1 LENPDHISRTV
12 LTKGLDAGS
21 AFEILSID
29 IADVDVGRNIGA
41 QLMTDQ
47 AEADKKIAQAKAEER
62 RAMAVAKEM
71 RAYTQEMQAKVVEAQ
86 AEVPQALS
94 QALREGNMGVMD
106 YYNMNNIM
114 ADTKMRETLAVGDN
128 EELSTSGSDGNK

>member
-1 LENPDHISRTV
+1 MLENPDHISRTV
-12 LTKGLDAGS
+12 LNKGLDAGS

-47 AEADKKIAQAKAEER
+47 AEADKKIAQA
-62 RAMAVAKEM
+62 MAVAKEQEM
-71 RAYTQEMQAKVVEAQ
+71 RAFTQEMQAKVVEAQ

-94 QALREGNMGVMD
+94 QALRDGHMGVMD

-114 ADTKMRETLAVGDN
+114 ADTKMRETIAGD
-128 EELSTSGSDGNK
+128 EMTDLTSADESERK